1 MIMLLCR
8 AYPYDLGMAK
18 SNEKDFLDKLMRRMA
33 QIRKDKSIT
42 QEQLAAETGLDRV
55 AIANIET
62 GKRRPTVTTIYR
74 ISKGLGVKID
84 DLFKNL

>member
-1 MIMLLCR
+1 M
-8 AYPYDLGMAK
+8 PK
-18 SNEKDFLDKLMRRMA
+18 SNEKEFLDKLMHRIA
-33 QIRKDKSIT
+33 QIRKDKAIT

-74 ISKGLGVKID
+74 IAKGLGVKIE

>member
-1 MIMLLCR
+1 
-8 AYPYDLGMAK
+8 MAK
-18 SNEKDFLDKLMRRMA
+18 TDEKEFLDKLMRRIA
-33 QIRKDKSIT
+33 KIRKEKSIT

-74 ISKGLGVKID
+74 IANGLGVKVEE
-84 DLFKNL
+84 LFKSV